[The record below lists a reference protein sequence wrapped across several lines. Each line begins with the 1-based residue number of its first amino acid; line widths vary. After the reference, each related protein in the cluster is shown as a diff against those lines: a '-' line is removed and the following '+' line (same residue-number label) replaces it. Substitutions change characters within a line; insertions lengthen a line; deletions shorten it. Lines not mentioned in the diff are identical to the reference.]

1 MRKGCDRVHELT
13 EVKADDGVRLCV
25 QHWPASS
32 DDAPV
37 VLGLHGLSSN
47 RLAFAALARELA
59 GAAHVVAFDC
69 RGRGR
74 SDHPDD
80 EAAYG
85 MRRHADDAAA
95 VLSACD
101 IDAAIVVGQSMGAW
115 IGMQLA
121 AHHPER
127 VRSLVLVD
135 GGWFGP
141 LPASEDPQAF
151 ADRITGGLLSR
162 LPLVYPSVEL
172 VMGAFRQVP
181 AFAESWDELLDA
193 QLRESLEELP
203 DGTCRARTSEVG
215 VRSDCDS
222 YFTPRDAPYCN
233 TDASLVRCPVRL
245 LRAERGF
252 DAGPGTE
259 EPLLPLDAVAGLQ
272 AAVPQVA
279 VTTLPGTTHYS
290 INLGHAGT
298 RAMAAAV
305 RDAAG

>member
-1 MRKGCDRVHELT
+1 MHQLT
-13 EVKADDGVRLCV
+13 EITTDDGVRLEI
-25 QHWPASS
+25 QHWPAATAG
-32 DDAPV
+32 APV
-37 VLGLHGLSSN
+37 VLGLHGLSAN
-47 RLAFAALARELA
+47 RLSFAALARALD
-59 GAAHVVAFDC
+59 GAVHIVAFDC

-80 EAAYG
+80 AAAYG
-85 MRRHADDAAA
+85 MRRHAEDAAA
-95 VLSACD
+95 VLAGCGVDS
-101 IDAAIVVGQSMGAW
+101 AIVVGQSMGAW

-121 AHHPER
+121 AHHPDR
-127 VRSLVLVD
+127 VRALILVD

-141 LPASEDPQAF
+141 LPADEEPQAF

-162 LPLVYPSVEL
+162 LPVVFPSIDL
-172 VMGAFRQVP
+172 VMGAFQQVP

-215 VRSDCDS
+215 VRADSDS

-233 TDASLVRCPVRL
+233 TDAPLVRCPVRL
-245 LRAERGF
+245 LRADRGF

-259 EPLLPLDAVAGLQ
+259 APLLPLDAVEGFR
-272 AAVPQVA
+272 AAVPQLD
-279 VTTLPGTTHYS
+279 VTTMPGTTHYS

-305 RDAAG
+305 RELGG

>member
-1 MRKGCDRVHELT
+1 MQHLT
-13 EVKADDGVRLCV
+13 EVKADDGVVLRV
-25 QHWPASS
+25 EHWPAASPG
-32 DDAPV
+32 APV

-59 GAAHVVAFDC
+59 GDVHLVSFDC

-74 SDHPDD
+74 SDKPD
-80 EAAYG
+80 EPSAYG
-85 MRRHADDAAA
+85 MRQHAKDADA
-95 VLSACD
+95 VLAACD
-101 IDAAIVVGQSMGAW
+101 IDAAHVVGQSMGAW
-115 IGMQLA
+115 IGIQLA

-127 VRSLVLVD
+127 VRSLLLVD

-141 LPASEDPQAF
+141 LPVGDDPQTF

-162 LPLVYPSVEL
+162 LPLVFPSIDL

-215 VRSDCDS
+215 VRADSDS

-233 TDASLVRCPVRL
+233 TDAALVRCPARL
-245 LRAERGF
+245 LRADHGF

-259 EPLLPLDAVAGLQ
+259 EPLLPLDAVAGLRR
-272 AAVPQVA
+272 AVPQVE
-279 VTTLPGTTHYS
+279 VTTIPDTTHYS
-290 INLGHAGT
+290 INLGHVGT
-298 RAMAAAV
+298 AAMARAV
-305 RDAAG
+305 RDAVR